1 MPNTTQDFYSRL
13 GLSKTATQDEIK
25 KAYRKLAR
33 KYHPDLHPGAKKP
46 EMEKQFKELNEA
58 YEVLGNEEIRKKYDK
73 YGAQWKEAEAYEQ
86 ARQQAGATGTGGEWH
101 AGPGGE
107 WHTEYTQGGPQDFS
121 DLFENL
127 FGKRSRAQGGTH
139 RGFAMPGADLEA
151 NVQITLHEVFSGAT
165 RRLEIPQESG
175 TTKSLNVRIPKG
187 VRDGERVRVKGKG
200 EPGRNGGPPGDLF
213 MRIHVVPHRVFHRTG
228 ANVSIELPLY
238 PWEAAL
244 GTEVQIPTLSGP
256 VRLKIP
262 PGSQSKQ
269 KMRVKGKGLP
279 NRAGGHGDQ
288 FVILMITNPP
298 SCSEEGRK
306 LYEQL
311 RKLDHPDPR
320 ATLIREAM
328 YA

>member
-13 GLSKTATQDEIK
+13 GVSKTSTQDEIK

-33 KYHPDLHPGAKKP
+33 KCHPDLHPGEKKS

-58 YEVLGNEEIRKKYDK
+58 YEVLGNEETRKKYDT

-86 ARQQAGATGTGGEWH
+86 ARQQAGA
-101 AGPGGE
+101 AGRGGE
-107 WHTEYTQGGPQDFS
+107 WHTEYSQGDPRDFS

-127 FGKRSRAQGGTH
+127 FGKQARAQGGTY

-151 NVQITLHEVFSGAT
+151 NVQLSLHEVFAGAS
-165 RRLEIPQESG
+165 RHLEIPEESG
-175 TTKSLNVRIPKG
+175 TVKSLEVRIPKG

-200 EPGRNGGPPGDLF
+200 GPGQNGGPPGDLF
-213 MRIHVVPHRVFHRTG
+213 MKIHVRPHPVFLRSG
-228 ANVSIELPLY
+228 ANVSIDLPVY

-244 GTEVQIPTLSGP
+244 GTEVQVPTLTGP

-262 PGSQSKQ
+262 PGSHSKQ

-279 NRAGGHGDQ
+279 NRTGGYGDQ
-288 FVILMITNPP
+288 FVILTITNPP
-298 SCSEEGRK
+298 SCSEQERA

-311 RKLDHPDPR
+311 QKFDHPDPR
-320 ATLIREAM
+320 AALIREATH
-328 YA
+328 A